1 MEPPSPPSFPP
12 KESLINRCK
21 PIWRSF
27 LIFNLALGA
36 YMFAG
41 ARKKD
46 AVIANSKS
54 AEKKFDDHKAT
65 KEDPSEPITSPA
77 TPIAEMPYLPYS
89 VLEPLKV
96 LEPIPEDQQL
106 ELFQWILEEK
116 RKAKPKSRQE
126 KQRND
131 EDKAILKQYIR
142 AKSIPSL

>member
-46 AVIANSKS
+46 AVIANSKA
-54 AEKKFDDHKAT
+54 AEKKFNDHEAT
-65 KEDPSEPITSPA
+65 EEDPSEPITSPA
-77 TPIAEMPYLPYS
+77 TPISEIPYLPYS

-116 RKAKPKSRQE
+116 RKVKPKNRQE

-131 EDKAILKQYIR
+131 EDKAMLKQYIR